1 MLFKLH
7 VLHNRNGRGVLVLHQ
22 LIETVLPADHRVLMA
37 GVGRNALS
45 GIQVQDADPYRDE
58 QIRFIAVTEL
68 IVDVVENLRRR
79 VSHQRPVLDQNLG
92 NDHEQRRRY
101 ALSGYIRH
109 DHGQMGIIHQEEVV
123 EIAAHF
129 LGRVHG
135 GINLEL
141 SPFREGGENI
151 RQHIC
156 LNLGGDIQL
165 RADSLLLRGHL
176 QKLPDVGIHI
186 LLHLP
191 ERLVE
196 NAHLILG
203 LYLHLGEN
211 RAFHDGTLP
220 FRLHQLGRRI
230 GQLPDR
236 CCQCPGG
243 SFDHNRGDNACNH
256 NHENHELTHKAGQI
270 PHDVVHLD
278 IHAHIAGR
286 FSGGC
291 PEGIVDA
298 HEPAEF
304 LIADQ
309 GTHCFSSYHL
319 LCIVGKCPF
328 IVGFVISKGNRALR
342 RVGIHHIP
350 DFLFLRLHDIQVHD
364 AAVLLDFAQLL
375 EGRFIGFVLLAG

>member
-1 MLFKLH
+1 
-7 VLHNRNGRGVLVLHQ
+7 
-22 LIETVLPADHRVLMA
+22 
-37 GVGRNALS
+37 
-45 GIQVQDADPYRDE
+45 
-58 QIRFIAVTEL
+58 
-68 IVDVVENLRRR
+68 
-79 VSHQRPVLDQNLG
+79 
-92 NDHEQRRRY
+92 
-101 ALSGYIRH
+101 
-109 DHGQMGIIHQEEVV
+109 MGIIHQEEVV

-156 LNLGGDIQL
+156 LNLGGNIQL
-165 RADSLLLRGHL
+165 CADSLLLRSHL
-176 QKLPDVGIHI
+176 KKLPHVGVHV

-203 LYLHLGEN
+203 LNLLHLGEN
-211 RAFHDGTLP
+211 RTLRDRTLP

-230 GQLPDR
+230 CQSPDR
-236 CCQCPGG
+236 RRQCPGG
-243 SFDHNRGDNACNH
+243 SFYHNRGDNACNH

-309 GTHCFSSYHL
+309 GTHRFSSYHL
-319 LCIVGKCPF
+319 LGIVGKCPF
-328 IVGFVISKGNRALR
+328 IVGFVIPERNRALR
-342 RVGIHHIP
+342 RVGIHHVP
-350 DFLFLRLHDIQVHD
+350 DFLFLRLHDIQVLD

-375 EGRFIGFVLLAG
+375 EGLFISFVLLAGLKPHVNPVRIQLCSGKGCDIHAEFFIVQKHLIPVVGVSKRKQYHTRDQNDARHQHGDFLAQREPYSLIIFHHAFLTVVSQEC